1 MVFLSL
7 DCLYTNTP
15 HIEVNFNVDVIKPGK
30 TLEIPITFYP
40 REAINYRE
48 LIPFEINGLSQQ
60 TVEIKGKGTEMKV
73 GGSGWGFRTLL
84 PLPNSRRGFRTLLVF
99 LFPDSPPLEPMLLF
113 LASSSLLP
121 GLFYPISGPDTIGS
135 LTK

>member
-40 REAINYRE
+40 REAISYRE

-73 GGSGWGFRTLL
+73 KGSGRGFRTLL
-84 PLPNSRRGFRTLLVF
+84 PLPNSRRGFRTLL
-99 LFPDSPPLEPMLLF
+99 FP
-113 LASSSLLP
+113 LP
-121 GLFYPISGPDTIGS
+121 RL
-135 LTK
+135 